1 MDYAIAL
8 TRKNKNSKH
17 MKKLFLV
24 LLSLNFTLAYAQT
37 EGGEAPLDELEEKLD
52 GAYEKVTLKE
62 REIIAYDHLRE
73 ADIKW
78 KKRVWRIVDFKEKI
92 NLPFAHPKMGLVSII
107 HEAAKKGEIEVYKAS
122 EAGEVFKEPMNVQDV
137 AAIGAS
143 IDTVTRVNFET
154 GQEERVVTQNEFNPE
169 TVTKMR
175 LKEDWLFD
183 IETSTMLVRILGI
196 SLIRE
201 KYNETSGEYVADIPM
216 YWVYYPDVRK
226 ILATNQVY
234 NIKNDANTTSWE
246 DIFEMRYFNSYI
258 MKESNVFDRRIDA
271 YATGLDLLY
280 ESDKIHND
288 IRNYES
294 DLWEY

>member
-1 MDYAIAL
+1 
-8 TRKNKNSKH
+8 
-17 MKKLFLV
+17 MKKLLFVLFSMFLT
-24 LLSLNFTLAYAQT
+24 LSYAQT
-37 EGGEAPLDELEEKLD
+37 EGAETAPLDELEEKLD

-62 REIIAYDHLRE
+62 REIVAYDHLRE

-78 KKRVWRIVDFKEKI
+78 KKRIWRVIDFQEKL
-92 NLPFAHPKMGLVSII
+92 NLPFAHPKMGLVNII
-107 HEAAKKGEIEVYKAS
+107 HEAAKKGEIEVYQAS

-137 AAIGAS
+137 ALIGAS
-143 IDTVTRVNFET
+143 QDTITRINFET
-154 GQEERVVTQNEFNPE
+154 GLEERVIANNTFNPE
-169 TVTKMR
+169 SVKKIR

-183 IETSTMLVRILGI
+183 IETSTMVVRILGI

-201 KYNETSGEYVADIPM
+201 KQSENGEVTLDIPM

-258 MKESNVFDRRIDA
+258 MKESNVYDRRIES
-271 YATGLDLLY
+271 YATNLDLLY
-280 ESDKIHND
+280 ESDRIHNE
-288 IRNYES
+288 IRDKES
-294 DLWEY
+294 DFWEY

>member
-1 MDYAIAL
+1 
-8 TRKNKNSKH
+8 
-17 MKKLFLV
+17 MKKLLFVLFSMFLT
-24 LLSLNFTLAYAQT
+24 LSYAQT
-37 EGGEAPLDELEEKLD
+37 EGAETAPLDELEEKLD

-62 REIIAYDHLRE
+62 REIVAYDHLRE

-78 KKRVWRIVDFKEKI
+78 KKRIWRVIDFQEKL
-92 NLPFAHPKMGLVSII
+92 NLPFAHPKMGLVNII
-107 HEAAKKGEIEVYKAS
+107 HEAAKKGEIEVYQAS

-137 AAIGAS
+137 AQIGAS
-143 IDTVTRVNFET
+143 VDTVTRINFET
-154 GQEERVVTQNEFNPE
+154 GLEEKVIANNTFNPE
-169 TVTKMR
+169 SVKKIR
-175 LKEDWLFD
+175 IKEDWLFD

-201 KYNETSGEYVADIPM
+201 KQSENGEVTLDIPM

-258 MKESNVFDRRIDA
+258 MKESNVYDRRIEA
-271 YATGLDLLY
+271 YATNLDLLY
-280 ESDKIHND
+280 ESDRIHNE
-288 IRNYES
+288 IRDKES
-294 DLWEY
+294 DFWEY